1 MLLFVS
7 PIRSPAFVRVMRASL
22 SSFFHPCMQQSNYNT
37 CTMFKTLGPSAIDVE
52 MRLMAPYGIAEEAA
66 YNEEIGK
73 HGSTSVLKL
82 ALWFFVLALEH
93 GGDFDII
100 QA

>member
-1 MLLFVS
+1 
-7 PIRSPAFVRVMRASL
+7 
-22 SSFFHPCMQQSNYNT
+22 
-37 CTMFKTLGPSAIDVE
+37 MFKTLGPSAIDVE
-52 MRLMAPYGIAEEAA
+52 MRLLVPYGITEGVA
-66 YNEEIGK
+66 YNEETGK
-73 HGSTSVLKL
+73 HGTSLLRL